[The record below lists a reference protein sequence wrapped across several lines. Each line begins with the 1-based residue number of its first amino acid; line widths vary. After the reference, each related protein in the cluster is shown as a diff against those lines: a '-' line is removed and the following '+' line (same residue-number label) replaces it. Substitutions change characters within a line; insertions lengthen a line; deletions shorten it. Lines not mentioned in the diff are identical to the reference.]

1 MRGEVEKK
9 ETVFWGSIVGFFA
22 VSLMGTACHDLYEL
36 WGSRLWVGMFAPVNE
51 SVWEH
56 MKLIFYPYL
65 VFMLSEYLL
74 YGRKINGF
82 LFNRTV
88 GLLSGMLLIPSA
100 FYVYTAVV
108 GKPVFA
114 VDLMIYYL
122 SVGVSFYV
130 SAVRLIRDRKDKANR
145 NMAALV
151 LLICFVALFS
161 GLTFAGI

>member
-1 MRGEVEKK
+1 MERK

-82 LFNRTV
+82 LFNRTG

-151 LLICFVALFS
+151 ILICFVALFS